1 MKVAAII
8 LAAGGSSRMGGRNK
22 LLLPVEG
29 QPMVARV
36 CGAVLQAGY
45 DPLRVV
51 TGHDQVAVA
60 TAVAAAVAAAG
71 VQTVHNGD
79 WASGMA
85 SSIRTG
91 LDALPEDADGVL
103 VALGDM
109 PLVGVDTLETLRRS
123 FEAAGGDRIVFP
135 EFDGRQGNPVLI
147 PRKYFAELAAISGDR
162 GGKALL
168 KKHADESLAVAVR
181 SAAVTIDIDS
191 EEAYRALAQ
200 TAKEGPVAST

>member
-8 LAAGGSSRMGGRNK
+8 LAAGGSARMEGRNK
-22 LLLPVEG
+22 LLLPIEG
-29 QPMVARV
+29 EPMVARV

-51 TGHDQVAVA
+51 TGHDYQRVEVAVA
-60 TAVAAAVAAAG
+60 TAGDSGVACI
-71 VQTVHNGD
+71 HNGD

-91 LDALPEDADGVL
+91 LAALPEDAEGVL

-109 PLVGVDTLETLRRS
+109 PLVGVDTLAALRRT
-123 FEAAGGDRIVFP
+123 FEEAGGGRIVYP
-135 EFDGRQGNPVLI
+135 EFEGRQGNPGLI
-147 PRKYFAELAAISGDR
+147 PRKYFAELAAITGDR

-168 KKHADESLAVAVR
+168 KKHADESLAVAVD
-181 SAAVTIDIDS
+181 SDAVTIDIDS
-191 EEAYRALAQ
+191 EEAYRAVAQ
-200 TAKEGPVAST
+200 TTKEGPVAST